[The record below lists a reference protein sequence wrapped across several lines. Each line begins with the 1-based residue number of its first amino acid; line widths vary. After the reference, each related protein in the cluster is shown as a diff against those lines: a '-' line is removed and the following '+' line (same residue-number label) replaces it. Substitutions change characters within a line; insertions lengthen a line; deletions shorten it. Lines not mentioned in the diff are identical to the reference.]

1 MQAIQAQ
8 AAQWGL
14 LARKLKRPGEPS
26 DAEEKLAQ
34 DIAAGQVSGEALAAA
49 DPGTTDVQAG
59 MEAIDSLTGAGES
72 VQLASLSD
80 GQMLAQAGATTSGS
94 GSAAPSAAASSAAG
108 DASAATASAPY
119 LPLALVLGGV
129 GLVAASGNSSAPAE
143 VLTIKGKL
151 VDGYIAGATVFVDLN
166 KNGQL
171 DAGEASTVSDAQG
184 NFTLPQGLNGPIVAI
199 GGRDISTGLD
209 FTGVLKAPAGST
221 TVTPLTTL
229 VNELMTS
236 SGLSATAAQ
245 DRVLDAVGLSALKGN
260 VDLTKL
266 DPVAGAAAGTAGA
279 LDLQKAGVMVA
290 TMVSSLTVKVQQTA
304 GAGVDKHDEI
314 ASGIFAQVAST
325 LTGTTTGQLSASQIA
340 STANTVV
347 NTLAAQATPT
357 VGGVSFNGATM
368 KAASVSALENLGA
381 LASKVASATTVDALA
396 GNQKTALTQK
406 TFTLQ
411 LLHFSDAEAG
421 LLASTT
427 APKLAALID
436 KFEDT
441 YAHSITLAGGD
452 NFIPGPFLAAGTD
465 TSIIAALNSTAGGTL
480 SATAT
485 VPIAAIDIAIHNA
498 MGVEASAI
506 GNHEFDLG
514 SRVLSDAIKGAS
526 GAKGAQFPHI
536 SANLDF
542 SGDNDLKSI
551 YVDTTATAGL
561 EEAASLK
568 GKIVPSAILV
578 EGGAKIGLVG
588 ATTQLLESI
597 SSPSG
602 TKVKDN
608 DSVRSDDMTL
618 LAAQL
623 QPVINDLIAQGVNK
637 IILMAHLQLLP
648 NERLLA
654 TKLQGVDIILAA
666 GSNTRLGDAN
676 DTAVAFAGHEAN
688 FADTY
693 PLVIKDKD
701 GKNTLVVNTDNE
713 FTYLGRLVVDFDDNG
728 HIVTDSLTAN
738 AAINGA
744 YASTDANVATAWG
757 TTTQQLST
765 TAYASG
771 TRGAQVKALT
781 DAVQSVITVKD
792 GNVYGY
798 ADVYLEGERI
808 AVRNQETNLGNIT
821 ADANSYALEQALGG
835 VAAQTYIV
843 SLKNGGGIRAQIGAI
858 SAPKSDGTVD
868 KLPPEGGVSQLD
880 VENSLRFNNQ
890 LMSFDTT
897 PAGLKAI
904 LEHGVASLGS
914 QGRFPQLSG
923 VSFSYD
929 PDLAAGS
936 RISDIAL
943 VDEGYR
949 VNLYN
954 DGALLAGAPAKI
966 TVVTLNFLAND
977 GDAYPIKANG
987 ENFRYVVEQAAGGFA
1002 LTAPVDEAKN
1012 FTDAATI
1019 TDAVGTSTLLGE
1031 QRAFE
1036 VYMKAF
1042 HATPQ
1047 TAYKQAETAEAQDTR
1062 IQNLNV
1068 RAEDVLMTQ
1077 LGMSP
1082 VGTFATNAYNA
1093 GGAEIVA
1100 FDAGSKRM
1108 FLVNAVAA
1116 EIQVVSLADP
1126 ANPVLV
1132 GKLDLKGYA
1141 TTTGSAPQ
1149 VNSVASA
1156 GGVVAVALADAD
1168 PTKAGKLV
1176 LFKADLTVSTTAAAP
1191 SDARALDTGVGPD
1204 MVTFTPDGK
1213 RLLVANEAESI
1224 NERASTDA
1232 FYNAGAPF
1240 VANGGIT
1247 VVTLGSEAASAIA
1260 NATVQQ
1266 IDFSAYNGKEGLL
1279 RERGVRIAAGAT
1291 AANDLEPEYIAV
1303 SPDGKQA
1310 MVTLQENNAVAVLN
1324 LSGATASIV
1333 DIVALG
1339 YKNHAR
1345 GDLVMTAYDTLS
1357 STELGTIGTDV
1368 FGKAVPAGGFSGLHY
1383 TGLVNG
1389 KMRFLSVSD
1398 RGPNGEPVNVDA
1410 DAALE
1415 RPFVLPNYQARVST
1429 LEFDPVSEQLSIV
1442 STTLLTRA
1450 DGTPLTGLPN
1460 IPGTDEEPVQIVP
1473 ATDTTKTGTFTSG
1486 TTTLGY
1492 KTLAYDTLGADL
1504 EGIFQTTSGN
1514 MWMVDEYR
1522 PAVYEF
1528 DAAGKMVARFVPAGT
1543 AALTADTTDNFG
1555 KETLPMHLIKRQ
1567 PNRGFEALA
1576 VDEAKGLLFA
1586 FVQSPLDS
1594 VAGSTVD
1601 TAGPLV
1607 RIEVM
1612 AMRDLAAGVALPQG
1626 GTLAAAVSKGAVI
1639 AEYAYLLDRP
1649 TLRVSSQIDKIGDA
1663 AFNPATGTIF
1673 VFERDNEIVP
1683 EGKKMLFEIDLRG
1696 ATNLLTATP
1705 TLPTGKTELEALTVD
1720 ELLAAGINPVYKEL
1734 LANLPTLGFL
1744 PNDKAEGLALLPN
1757 GGLAVINDNDFGVN
1771 GAGTE
1776 TVGFGVLNFNGAN
1789 RIDAD
1794 NDTTGQPSGTIPGVN
1809 IVKAGLY
1816 GAYMPD
1822 GIAAF
1827 SAKGKTYYITANEGD
1842 SRGVDEVSVKD
1853 LGATGKPV
1861 ADASAGAA
1869 LIDGDLKVLANGID
1883 VDGDNDIDK
1892 LVAFGG
1898 RSFSILDAYGNRV
1911 FDSGDQIERLIA
1923 EVLPAYFNASH
1934 TSNALDNRSDD
1945 KGPEPEGVT
1954 TAVIDGKVYAFVGL
1968 ERIGGVVVYDISD
1981 PYQPSFV
1988 SYSNNRDFSKTP
2000 ALAVGGDL
2008 GPEGLLVIPATASPT
2023 GKPLVLVAN
2032 EISGTVT
2039 LFNAQ
2044 QTLPTE
2050 TDPKLWLGEQLSG
2063 SELGTYTLQLLHFA
2077 DAEAGMLAS
2086 STAPKLAALIDKFE
2100 DAYTHSITLAG
2111 GDNFLPG
2118 PFLAAGTDDGVRT
2131 VFNSV
2136 TGSTVTSTMPIAGVD
2151 IALHNLMGVQASG
2164 LGNHEF
2170 DLGSNVLVAAF
2181 GGGSG
2186 FGGAQFPYISAN
2198 LDVSADSSLKAR
2210 YTDTLATAGLEEAS
2224 ALKGRLAPSA
2234 IITEGGEKIG
2244 LVGATTQILESI
2256 SSPSG
2261 TKVKD
2266 NDSVRSD
2273 DMDLLAAQ
2281 LQPVINDLMA
2291 QGVNKIIL
2299 MAHLQVLA
2307 NEKLLA
2313 TKLQGVDI
2321 ILAAGSNTRLG
2332 DANDTAV
2339 AFAGHDAKFADSY
2352 PLVIKDKDGKN
2363 TLVMNTDN
2371 EFTYLGRLVVDFDAN
2386 GHILPSSL
2394 AANTA
2399 INGAYASTDANV
2411 AAAWG
2416 ASVDQLST
2424 TAYASGTRGG
2434 QVKALTDAVQ
2444 TVITAK
2450 DGSVYGYADVYL
2462 EGERIAVRN
2471 QETNLGNIT
2480 ADANSYALE
2489 QALGSAA
2496 AQTYTVSLKNG
2507 GGIRAQIGTLSAPK
2521 ADGTVDKLPPE
2532 GGVSQLDVENSLRFN
2547 NQLMSFETTPA
2558 GLKAILEHGVAS
2570 LGSQGRFPQLSGV
2583 SFSYDPDLV
2592 AGSRISDIA
2601 LVDEGSRVNLY
2612 NDGALMA
2619 DAPAKIT
2626 VVTLNFLANG
2636 GDSYP
2641 IKANGENF
2649 RYVVEQAAGGFA
2661 LTAPVDE
2668 AKNFTDAATIT
2679 DAVGTSTLLGEQR
2692 AFEVYMKAFH
2702 ATPQTAYKQ
2711 AETTE
2716 ALDTRIQNLN
2726 VRAEDVLSPHP
2737 LLSFTAP
2744 GESVDLA
2751 NYTLVGRFA
2760 LPAEP
2765 TAANKLAHEASAVT
2779 YNKDTDTLF
2788 VVGDGGTGVTQVSKQ
2803 GVLIDSMALATGS
2816 SPQGTYFYDTEGL
2829 AYIGNGRFVMVEER
2843 DRELNEFTYV
2853 AGSTLGANSTVRT
2866 VKLGTSIG
2874 NVGLEGLGLDPL
2886 SSGFLLAKEASP
2898 MGVFQT
2904 TVDFAAGTASN
2915 GSATTENSVNLFD
2928 PAKTG
2933 LVSVNDIYALSNV
2946 LEATATE
2953 AAHMLLLGAADG
2965 KVLEMDRSGNILGT
2979 LKVGSVAKNE
2989 GLTMGTDR
2997 RLYVVGEEGGGS
3009 LDKPELLV
3017 YAPTTGRA
3025 AVGLGSH
3032 VYLSFNGQVSAG
3044 TGNIVISNGK
3054 GDTRSIDVTD
3064 ASQVKITGSSVKIDP
3079 TADFA
3084 SDQTYTVTY
3093 ASGVFKDASN
3103 AARVALTGETLSFKT
3118 VGDVLPPQLT
3128 ATSPV
3133 DNAFGVTSHHT
3144 ILTFSEAVKAGTGNI
3159 VLRGQNS
3166 GGLSDVRSIA
3176 VTDVTQV
3183 TISGQTVDINPAADL
3198 FNGYSYAVE
3207 VPAGAITDTAGNAF
3221 PGLASL
3227 SALTFT
3233 RNSGTVAGPQT
3244 VIISEV
3250 NSNAGP
3256 ADFFELY
3263 NHGSEPVALDG
3274 WKWDDDSA
3282 SFTDAGAGIFAAG
3295 TKIEPGARL
3304 VVVASASAD
3313 AFRTAWGL
3321 GANVPVVA
3329 TGGPGLGAGDA
3340 IVVFNEAGKAV
3351 TALNYGITA
3360 KTASDGSAISVAAA
3374 SAGVTTAVAAS
3385 HAGAAFGGTTTA
3397 SAVWDGVSVQS
3408 PAYRPAVVGQ
3418 LGGFSQAAAAANI
3431 GSPGLIAAA
3440 QATDTTA
3447 PTLASAMP
3455 VAGSS
3460 SALASSNIVLSLSES
3475 VKAGTGNIVLVNAAD
3490 ASDTRTIAVTDATQ
3504 VSFSSGLVTINPSA
3518 DLRAGASYSVQMA
3531 AGVIDD
3537 LAGNDFAG
3545 LAGSQA
3551 LSFSVAASAPRLL
3564 ITELNSNAGPADF
3577 FEILNYGDAAV
3588 SLKGWKWDDDSAS
3601 FADGVAIAN
3610 VSIPAG
3616 GTLVVASTTASTLAT
3631 FKTTWGLADS
3641 VQVITSEGP
3650 GLGGGDAV
3658 VLFNDAGSVVTSFN
3672 YSGSTK
3678 LATDG
3683 STIGLSAGSQGV
3695 TFVAAVH
3702 AGPAFGGTVGANSV
3716 SAVWDGASLSAPT
3729 YRAAQ
3734 VGVDGG
3740 LAQTANAANIGSP
3753 GSVPAL
3759 PVAPGNGA
3767 TKISAVQG
3775 AGAAAAKLGEAVTI
3789 EGIVTAFMPGLSGF
3803 FVQEEAA
3810 DQDSNSA
3817 TSEGLF
3823 VYYNTTN
3830 PGVSAANVGDT
3841 VRVSGTVSEYQK
3853 LSQLSTLTAFT
3864 VVTDRAN
3871 ETALPAP
3878 VSVTLPVAE
3887 SFNWESVEG
3896 MRVEVKSATTN
3907 GNLVVTDNYVLGRY
3921 GSVTLTSD
3929 ELLVQY
3935 TQQNAPSVAG
3945 FTAYSAATQR
3955 DQIVLDDGNS
3965 AQNPAAVFGRG
3976 GQALSASNTLRAGDT
3991 TASVVGIVDQFDN
4004 GTAPAYETTYRVQST
4019 ATPVFAG
4026 AARQTAEQLQS
4037 ALGTAEIKV
4046 ASVNVLNFFNTLGT
4060 ANFNN
4065 PNGTALAGRGAD
4077 NQAEYV
4083 RQLDKVVANLL
4094 GLDADV
4100 YGLMEIQNNG
4110 YADGVSALDALVD
4123 ALNAKVGSAKFAYVA
4138 GPYDDGSTKAGDAAT
4153 AGDDAIMVALVY
4165 DQTAVAPLGRAA
4177 VPDAVTYDA
4186 FGATFGNR
4194 VPVAQTFQSLAD
4206 GETFTVAVNHL
4217 KSKGSVLDADTGDGQ
4232 SANNLARM
4240 EGVKDLSAWLATNPT
4255 GAPDADLLLIGDLN
4269 AYAKESPISFL
4280 EGAGYNLVSGGLSY
4294 SFDGLWGSLDHAM
4307 ANASMKTQV
4316 SKSVLWTSN
4325 AEEPV
4330 VLDYNTNFKSV
4341 DQQTSFYAADAY
4353 RSSDH
4358 NPVLI
4363 GLNLSGGTADTTAPV
4378 LQSARVDG
4386 NKLTLSYAEN
4396 LQPGALPAANAF
4408 TLTVNGQAGPAVT
4421 QVAVRGQTATLTLAQ
4436 AVVEG
4441 QTVTLA
4447 YADPTSAND
4456 ANALQD
4462 VVGNDAAA
4470 LTAQA
4475 VVNATLTPDTTAPL
4489 LSTSTPA
4496 AMATGV
4502 APTANVVLNFNEPV
4516 VKGSGTITIRHQ
4528 LNGLVLETI
4537 DVASERV
4544 TVSGSSVTIDPV
4556 KTLALGKG
4564 YAVEVPAG
4572 AIEDAKGNDHAGL
4585 VGAGALKFTVTAG
4598 TPVFISEIHYD
4609 NNGTDSGEG
4618 VSIFGPAG
4626 TSLAGWSVVPYNGSN
4641 GQSYTPLGSLSGSI
4655 DNENNSGF
4663 GELTFAISGLQNG
4676 APDAIALVNAANQVV
4691 QLLSYEGSFA
4701 ATNGPA
4707 SGLTSTDIGVSQ
4719 SGTEAAG
4726 LTLQIGGTGTLYE
4739 QLAWAAPATGSQ
4751 GTINSGHTVPAVPS
4765 STLGVGDL
4773 VFLGANGDAVDAFA
4787 FAILKDVAAGTKI
4800 GFTDRNYV
4808 TATEFVGIT
4817 NESAFIWTADQNY
4830 AAGTIVTIQPDV
4842 ATGTNPLADKGTT
4855 QGAGGGLSTTAETVY
4870 AFLGDIAALATGSA
4884 GAVTVTQMLASLNVG
4899 GAAAGDVPASIGA
4912 TSVSLSLDN
4921 ARYNGSF
4928 DYNDL
4933 PAFLLAADNPANW
4946 QTSDTT
4952 AFALVNN
4959 SLFPV

>member
-1 MQAIQAQ
+1 MSKTSADTRSSLLNAATTPPEGARLMQAIQAH
-8 AAQWGL
+8 ATKWGL
-14 LARKLKRPGEPS
+14 QPRKAKRPGEQS
-26 DAEEKLAQ
+26 DSEEKWAQ
-34 DIAAGQVSGEALAAA
+34 DSDAGQVGAEELDAAA
-49 DPGTTDVQAG
+49 DEVLAAQAG
-59 MEAIDSLTGAGES
+59 MQALDGLPLAGEP
-72 VQLASLSD
+72 VQLASLSG
-80 GQMLAQAGATTSGS
+80 GQWVAQAGSTSAASGS
-94 GSAAPSAAASSAAG
+94 VASGAAALAPAAG
-108 DASAATASAPY
+108 DVASAPASSPY

-129 GLVAASGNSSAPAE
+129 GLVAASGRSNAQA
-143 VLTIKGKL
+143 LTTKGKL
-151 VDGYIAGATVFVDLN
+151 IDGYIAGATVFVDLN

-171 DAGEASTVSDAQG
+171 DTGEASTVSDAQG

-245 DRVLDAVGLSALKGN
+245 DRVLDAVGLSALKGQ

-325 LTGTTTGQLSASQIA
+325 LTGATTGQLSASQIA

-347 NTLAAQATPT
+347 NTLAAQATPS

-368 KAASVSALENLGA
+368 KAASVSALENLSA
-381 LASKVASATTVDALA
+381 LASKVTSATTVDALA
-396 GNQKTALTQK
+396 SNQITALTN
-406 TFTLQ
+406 TTYTLQ
-411 LLHFSDAEAG
+411 LLHFADAEAG
-421 LLASTT
+421 LLASST
-427 APKLAALID
+427 APKLAALVD
-436 KFEDT
+436 KFEDA
-441 YAHSITLAGGD
+441 YVHSITLAGGD
-452 NFIPGPFLAAGTD
+452 NFIPGPFMAAGTD
-465 TSIIAALNSTAGGTL
+465 PSLLSVLGVPGNRGNIEIGAL
-480 SATAT
+480 
-485 VPIAAIDIAIHNA
+485 DIAIHNKI
-498 MGVEASAI
+498 GVSASGL

-514 SRVLSDAIKGAS
+514 SNALAAAFRPGTGSPGAD
-526 GAKGAQFPHI
+526 FVYL

-542 SGDNDLKSI
+542 AADSALNPHFVNTL
-551 YVDTTATAGL
+551 ATAGL
-561 EEAASLK
+561 EEASSLK
-568 GKIVPSAILV
+568 GKIAPSAIIT

-608 DSVRSDDMTL
+608 DSVRSDDMDL
-618 LAAQL
+618 LAQQL
-623 QPVINDLIAQGVNK
+623 QPVIDDLIAQGVNK
-637 IILMAHLQLLP
+637 IILMSHLQVLA

-676 DTAVAFAGHEAN
+676 DKSEAFAGHDAN

-713 FTYLGRLVVDFDDNG
+713 FTYLGRLVVDFDANG
-728 HIVTDSLTAN
+728 HILPSSLAAN
-738 AAINGA
+738 TAINGA
-744 YASTDANVATAWG
+744 YAATDANVATAWG
-757 TTTQQLST
+757 TSVDQLST

-781 DAVQSVITVKD
+781 DAVQTVINAKD

-808 AVRNQETNLGNIT
+808 AVRNQETNLGSLS
-821 ADANSYALEQALGG
+821 ADANAYALEQALGSA
-835 VAAQTYIV
+835 AAQTYIV

-858 SAPKSDGTVD
+858 SAPKADGTVD

-890 LMSFDTT
+890 LMAFDTT

-914 QGRFPQLSG
+914 QGRFPQLGG

-929 PDLAAGS
+929 PDLAVGS

-943 VDEGYR
+943 VGDGYR

-954 DGALLAGAPAKI
+954 DGALLSGAPAKF
-966 TVVTLNFLAND
+966 TVVTLNFLANG
-977 GDAYPIKANG
+977 GDQYPMKANG
-987 ENFRYVVEQAAGGFA
+987 ENFRYVVEQTGGGFA
-1002 LTAPVDEAKN
+1002 LTEPVDEAKN
-1012 FTDAATI
+1012 FTETATI
-1019 TDAVGTSTLLGE
+1019 NAAVGTGTLLGE

-1047 TAYKQAETAEAQDTR
+1047 TAYKQAETTEAQDTR

-1068 RAEDVLMTQ
+1068 RSEDVLLTQ
-1077 LGMSP
+1077 LGMSQ
-1082 VGTFATNAYNA
+1082 VGTFATNAFDA

-1100 FDAGSKRM
+1100 FDAGTKRM

-1141 TTTGSAPQ
+1141 TTTGSTPQ

-1176 LFKADLTVSTTAAAP
+1176 LFKADLAVSTTAAAP
-1191 SDARALDTGVGPD
+1191 TDARALDTGVGPD

-1224 NERASTDA
+1224 NERASTDP

-1247 VVTLGSEAASAIA
+1247 VVTLGTEAASAIA

-1266 IDFSAYNGKEGLL
+1266 LDFSAFNGKEGLL
-1279 RERGVRIAAGAT
+1279 RERGVRIASGTT

-1324 LSGATASIV
+1324 LSSATASIV

-1357 STELGTIGTDV
+1357 STELGTIDTDV

-1389 KMRFLSVSD
+1389 KMRFLAVSD
-1398 RGPNGEPVNVDA
+1398 RGPNGEPVNVDG

-1415 RPFVLPNYQARVST
+1415 RPFVLPSYQARVST

-1473 ATDTTKTGTFTSG
+1473 ASDANKTGTFVSG

-1504 EGIFQTTSGN
+1504 EGIYQTASGN

-1528 DAAGKMVARFVPAGT
+1528 DAAGKMVARFVPEGT

-1555 KETLPMHLIKRQ
+1555 TETLPAHLIKRQ
-1567 PNRGFEALA
+1567 ANRGFEALA

-1601 TAGPLV
+1601 TTGPLV

-1612 AMRDLAAGVALPQG
+1612 AMRDLAAGTALPQG

-1649 TLRVSSQIDKIGDA
+1649 TLRVNSQIDKIGDA
-1663 AFNPATGTIF
+1663 AFNPATGTLF

-1705 TLPTGKTELEALTVD
+1705 TLPAGKTALEALTVD
-1720 ELLAAGINPVYKEL
+1720 ELLAAGINPVYKEI

-1794 NDTTGQPSGTIPGVN
+1794 NDTTGQPSGTIPGIN

-1842 SRGVDEVSVKD
+1842 SRGVDEVQIKQ
-1853 LGATGKPV
+1853 LGQTGRPV

-1883 VDGDNDIDK
+1883 VDGDSDIDK

-1923 EVLPAYFNASH
+1923 EVLPANFNASH
-1934 TSNALDNRSDD
+1934 TSNSLDNRSDD

-2008 GPEGLLVIPATASPT
+2008 GPEGLMVIPASASPT

-2032 EISGTVT
+2032 EVSGTVT

-2050 TDPKLWLGEQLSG
+2050 TDPKLWLGEQLSR
-2063 SELGTYTLQLLHFA
+2063 SEL
-2077 DAEAGMLAS
+2077 
-2086 STAPKLAALIDKFE
+2086 
-2100 DAYTHSITLAG
+2100 
-2111 GDNFLPG
+2111 
-2118 PFLAAGTDDGVRT
+2118 
-2131 VFNSV
+2131 FN
-2136 TGSTVTSTMPIAGVD
+2136 
-2151 IALHNLMGVQASG
+2151 
-2164 LGNHEF
+2164 
-2170 DLGSNVLVAAF
+2170 
-2181 GGGSG
+2181 
-2186 FGGAQFPYISAN
+2186 
-2198 LDVSADSSLKAR
+2198 
-2210 YTDTLATAGLEEAS
+2210 
-2224 ALKGRLAPSA
+2224 
-2234 IITEGGEKIG
+2234 
-2244 LVGATTQILESI
+2244 
-2256 SSPSG
+2256 
-2261 TKVKD
+2261 
-2266 NDSVRSD
+2266 
-2273 DMDLLAAQ
+2273 
-2281 LQPVINDLMA
+2281 
-2291 QGVNKIIL
+2291 QGI
-2299 MAHLQVLA
+2299 
-2307 NEKLLA
+2307 
-2313 TKLQGVDI
+2313 
-2321 ILAAGSNTRLG
+2321 
-2332 DANDTAV
+2332 
-2339 AFAGHDAKFADSY
+2339 
-2352 PLVIKDKDGKN
+2352 
-2363 TLVMNTDN
+2363 
-2371 EFTYLGRLVVDFDAN
+2371 
-2386 GHILPSSL
+2386 
-2394 AANTA
+2394 
-2399 INGAYASTDANV
+2399 
-2411 AAAWG
+2411 
-2416 ASVDQLST
+2416 
-2424 TAYASGTRGG
+2424 
-2434 QVKALTDAVQ
+2434 
-2444 TVITAK
+2444 
-2450 DGSVYGYADVYL
+2450 
-2462 EGERIAVRN
+2462 
-2471 QETNLGNIT
+2471 
-2480 ADANSYALE
+2480 
-2489 QALGSAA
+2489 
-2496 AQTYTVSLKNG
+2496 
-2507 GGIRAQIGTLSAPK
+2507 
-2521 ADGTVDKLPPE
+2521 
-2532 GGVSQLDVENSLRFN
+2532 
-2547 NQLMSFETTPA
+2547 
-2558 GLKAILEHGVAS
+2558 
-2570 LGSQGRFPQLSGV
+2570 
-2583 SFSYDPDLV
+2583 
-2592 AGSRISDIA
+2592 
-2601 LVDEGSRVNLY
+2601 
-2612 NDGALMA
+2612 
-2619 DAPAKIT
+2619 
-2626 VVTLNFLANG
+2626 
-2636 GDSYP
+2636 
-2641 IKANGENF
+2641 
-2649 RYVVEQAAGGFA
+2649 
-2661 LTAPVDE
+2661 
-2668 AKNFTDAATIT
+2668 
-2679 DAVGTSTLLGEQR
+2679 
-2692 AFEVYMKAFH
+2692 
-2702 ATPQTAYKQ
+2702 
-2711 AETTE
+2711 
-2716 ALDTRIQNLN
+2716 
-2726 VRAEDVLSPHP
+2726 
-2737 LLSFTAP
+2737 
-2744 GESVDLA
+2744 
-2751 NYTLVGRFA
+2751 
-2760 LPAEP
+2760 
-2765 TAANKLAHEASAVT
+2765 
-2779 YNKDTDTLF
+2779 
-2788 VVGDGGTGVTQVSKQ
+2788 
-2803 GVLIDSMALATGS
+2803 
-2816 SPQGTYFYDTEGL
+2816 
-2829 AYIGNGRFVMVEER
+2829 
-2843 DRELNEFTYV
+2843 
-2853 AGSTLGANSTVRT
+2853 
-2866 VKLGTSIG
+2866 
-2874 NVGLEGLGLDPL
+2874 
-2886 SSGFLLAKEASP
+2886 
-2898 MGVFQT
+2898 
-2904 TVDFAAGTASN
+2904 
-2915 GSATTENSVNLFD
+2915 
-2928 PAKTG
+2928 
-2933 LVSVNDIYALSNV
+2933 
-2946 LEATATE
+2946 
-2953 AAHMLLLGAADG
+2953 
-2965 KVLEMDRSGNILGT
+2965 
-2979 LKVGSVAKNE
+2979 
-2989 GLTMGTDR
+2989 
-2997 RLYVVGEEGGGS
+2997 
-3009 LDKPELLV
+3009 
-3017 YAPTTGRA
+3017 
-3025 AVGLGSH
+3025 
-3032 VYLSFNGQVSAG
+3032 
-3044 TGNIVISNGK
+3044 
-3054 GDTRSIDVTD
+3054 
-3064 ASQVKITGSSVKIDP
+3064 
-3079 TADFA
+3079 
-3084 SDQTYTVTY
+3084 
-3093 ASGVFKDASN
+3093 
-3103 AARVALTGETLSFKT
+3103 
-3118 VGDVLPPQLT
+3118 
-3128 ATSPV
+3128 
-3133 DNAFGVTSHHT
+3133 
-3144 ILTFSEAVKAGTGNI
+3144 
-3159 VLRGQNS
+3159 
-3166 GGLSDVRSIA
+3166 
-3176 VTDVTQV
+3176 
-3183 TISGQTVDINPAADL
+3183 
-3198 FNGYSYAVE
+3198 
-3207 VPAGAITDTAGNAF
+3207 
-3221 PGLASL
+3221 
-3227 SALTFT
+3227 
-3233 RNSGTVAGPQT
+3233 
-3244 VIISEV
+3244 
-3250 NSNAGP
+3250 
-3256 ADFFELY
+3256 
-3263 NHGSEPVALDG
+3263 
-3274 WKWDDDSA
+3274 
-3282 SFTDAGAGIFAAG
+3282 
-3295 TKIEPGARL
+3295 
-3304 VVVASASAD
+3304 
-3313 AFRTAWGL
+3313 
-3321 GANVPVVA
+3321 
-3329 TGGPGLGAGDA
+3329 
-3340 IVVFNEAGKAV
+3340 
-3351 TALNYGITA
+3351 
-3360 KTASDGSAISVAAA
+3360 
-3374 SAGVTTAVAAS
+3374 
-3385 HAGAAFGGTTTA
+3385 
-3397 SAVWDGVSVQS
+3397 
-3408 PAYRPAVVGQ
+3408 
-3418 LGGFSQAAAAANI
+3418 
-3431 GSPGLIAAA
+3431 
-3440 QATDTTA
+3440 
-3447 PTLASAMP
+3447 
-3455 VAGSS
+3455 
-3460 SALASSNIVLSLSES
+3460 
-3475 VKAGTGNIVLVNAAD
+3475 
-3490 ASDTRTIAVTDATQ
+3490 
-3504 VSFSSGLVTINPSA
+3504 
-3518 DLRAGASYSVQMA
+3518 
-3531 AGVIDD
+3531 
-3537 LAGNDFAG
+3537 
-3545 LAGSQA
+3545 
-3551 LSFSVAASAPRLL
+3551 
-3564 ITELNSNAGPADF
+3564 
-3577 FEILNYGDAAV
+3577 
-3588 SLKGWKWDDDSAS
+3588 
-3601 FADGVAIAN
+3601 
-3610 VSIPAG
+3610 
-3616 GTLVVASTTASTLAT
+3616 
-3631 FKTTWGLADS
+3631 
-3641 VQVITSEGP
+3641 
-3650 GLGGGDAV
+3650 
-3658 VLFNDAGSVVTSFN
+3658 
-3672 YSGSTK
+3672 
-3678 LATDG
+3678 
-3683 STIGLSAGSQGV
+3683 
-3695 TFVAAVH
+3695 
-3702 AGPAFGGTVGANSV
+3702 
-3716 SAVWDGASLSAPT
+3716 
-3729 YRAAQ
+3729 
-3734 VGVDGG
+3734 
-3740 LAQTANAANIGSP
+3740 
-3753 GSVPAL
+3753 
-3759 PVAPGNGA
+3759 

-3775 AGAAAAKLGEAVTI
+3775 ASAVAAKLGELVTI
-3789 EGIVTAFMPGLSGF
+3789 EGIVTAWMPGLSGF

-3810 DQDSNSA
+3810 DMDTNPL
-3817 TSEGLF
+3817 TSEAVF
-3823 VYYNTTN
+3823 VYYGSTN
-3830 PGVSAANVGDT
+3830 PGVSEATVGDT
-3841 VRVSGTVSEYQK
+3841 VRVSATVGEYQK
-3853 LSQLSTLTAFT
+3853 NTQLASITDFT
-3864 VVTDRAN
+3864 VIADRSNTA
-3871 ETALPAP
+3871 ALPAA

-3887 SFNWESVEG
+3887 SFSWESVEG

-3935 TQQNAPSVAG
+3935 TQQSAPSIAG
-3945 FTAYSAATQR
+3945 FTAYSAVTQR
-3955 DQIVLDDGNS
+3955 DQIVLDDGIS

-4026 AARQTAEQLQS
+4026 TARPTAEQLQT
-4037 ALGTAEIKV
+4037 ALGTAELKV

-4065 PNGTALAGRGAD
+4065 PNGSALAGRGAD
-4077 NQAEYV
+4077 NQAEYG
-4083 RQLDKVVANLL
+4083 RQLEKVVANLL

-4138 GPYDDGSTKAGDAAT
+4138 GPFDDGSTKAGDAAT

-4165 DQTAVAPLGRAA
+4165 DKTAVEPLGRAA

-4186 FGATFGNR
+4186 FGAAFGNR
-4194 VPVAQTFQSLAD
+4194 VPLAQTFKSLAD

-4217 KSKGSVLDADTGDGQ
+4217 KSKGSVIDADTGDGQ

-4255 GAPDADLLLIGDLN
+4255 GAPDSDLLLIGDLN

-4307 ANASMKTQV
+4307 ANASMASQV
-4316 SKSVLWTSN
+4316 TKSVLWTSN

-4330 VLDYNTNFKSV
+4330 VLDYNTNFKSL

-4353 RSSDH
+4353 RASDH

-4363 GLNLSGGTADTTAPV
+4363 GLNLSADTTAPV

-4386 NKLTLSYAEN
+4386 NTLTLSYAEY
-4396 LQPGALPAANAF
+4396 LKPDALPAANAF
-4408 TLTVNGQAGPAVT
+4408 SLTVNGQAGPAVT
-4421 QVAVRGQTATLTLAQ
+4421 QVAVLGQTATLTLAT
-4436 AVVEG
+4436 AVLVGE
-4441 QTVTLA
+4441 TVTLA
-4447 YADPTSAND
+4447 YTDPSSAND

-4462 VVGNDAAA
+4462 LVGNDAVS
-4470 LTAQA
+4470 LPAQA
-4475 VVNATLTPDTTAPL
+4475 VVNATVSDTTGPV
-4489 LSTSTPA
+4489 LSSSTPA

-4502 APTANVVLNFNEPV
+4502 APTANVVMNFNEPL

-4528 LNGLVLETI
+4528 INGLVLETL
-4537 DVASERV
+4537 DVTSDRV

-4564 YAVEVPAG
+4564 YAVEISAG

-4585 VGAGALKFTVTAG
+4585 VGADALKFTVTAG
-4598 TPVFISEIHYD
+4598 TPVFVSEIHYD
-4609 NNGTDSGEG
+4609 NVGNDSGEG

-4626 TSLAGWSVVPYNGSN
+4626 TNLAGWSVVPYNGSN
-4641 GQSYTPLGSLSGSI
+4641 GQSYTPLGSLSGTI

-4663 GELTFAISGLQNG
+4663 GELTFAITGLQNG
-4676 APDAIALVNAANQVV
+4676 APDAIALVNASNQVV
-4691 QLLSYEGSFA
+4691 QFLSYEGSFA

-4707 SGLTSTDIGVSQ
+4707 IGLTSTDIGVSQ

-4739 QLAWAAPATGSQ
+4739 QLAWAAPSAGSQ
-4751 GTINSGHTVPAVPS
+4751 GTINTGHTLPAVPS

-4773 VFLGANGDAVDAFA
+4773 VFLGANGDATDAFA
-4787 FAILKDVAAGTKI
+4787 FAILKDIAKDTKI
-4800 GFTDRNYV
+4800 GFTDRDYSEANGMP
-4808 TATEFVGIT
+4808 ASG
-4817 NESAFIWTADQNY
+4817 ESAFIWTADTNY
-4830 AAGTIVTIQPDV
+4830 AAGTIVTIQPD
-4842 ATGTNPLADKGTT
+4842 AASGPLADKGTAL
-4855 QGAGGGLSTTAETVY
+4855 GAKGGLSASGETVY
-4870 AFLGDIAALATGSA
+4870 AFLGDIAALANGSA
-4884 GAVTVTQMLASLNVG
+4884 GGVTVTQLLASLNVG

-4921 ARYNGSF
+4921 ARYSGGYDF
-4928 DYNDL
+4928 NDL

-4946 QTSDTT
+4946 QTSDTL